1 MSRFVMGWGI
11 RILIVAVI
19 GGGAFIF
26 RDRLSSNAAEL
37 KVGDCFDSPAVATEI
52 KDVQHHPCTEAHNA
66 EVVFVGNMTGA
77 DDAYPGDPLVESWV
91 RTNCV
96 PAWSTY
102 TGKNFETD
110 TALDI
115 GFYLPTTDGWKHGD
129 RGITCY
135 ADRVDRASMTSSV
148 RVAN

>member
-11 RILIVAVI
+11 RLLIVAVI
-19 GGGAFIF
+19 GGGALIF

-37 KVGDCFDSPAVATEI
+37 KVGDCFDSPTAAEEI

-77 DDAYPGDPLVESWV
+77 NDAYPADPVVESWV
-91 RTNCV
+91 RLNCLS
-96 PAWSTY
+96 AWSTY
-102 TGKNFETD
+102 TGKNFEND
-110 TALDI
+110 TVLDL
-115 GFYLPTTDGWKHGD
+115 GFYLPTAEGWKHGD

-135 ADRVDRASMTSSV
+135 ADRVDRGSLTSSV
-148 RVAN
+148 KVVN